1 MNTYINSRK
10 EFFIKF
16 PLWDI
21 VFFVFFLQCQ
31 ILVLNSRENPQAVLL
46 QEVTP
51 VTLPILQQ
59 NCTGYRVISGGSTE
73 YFTAIMLKDGQ
84 VVFKGKEIQPFENT
98 VMMRNLLSVQVQLD
112 ERERERE
119 NNCSGLWKLS
129 TELKFQSIKIN

>member
-1 MNTYINSRK
+1 M
-10 EFFIKF
+10 
-16 PLWDI
+16 
-21 VFFVFFLQCQ
+21 
-31 ILVLNSRENPQAVLL
+31 
-46 QEVTP
+46 
-51 VTLPILQQ
+51 TLPILQQ

-119 NNCSGLWKLS
+119 RTIAQDFEN
-129 TELKFQSIKIN
+129 FQLNSSFKV